1 MPSTFIFNFRINTAL
16 ICDWWRVLFDGRRE
30 ICNVWCLMVDVR
42 FVMCDVNLRCLIQL
56 LNLICMKI
64 KVCALTKISSTSHHH
79 SLGQCQIYPDYVCW
93 IHPWEQW
100 VNSDCRSKFCCYF
113 RWIVSSLKQL
123 HNYII
128 HEKNLH
134 KPFSMMTKWPYLF
147 LIWTL
152 EALSYW
158 YFVENLNHSWF

>member
-1 MPSTFIFNFRINTAL
+1 
-16 ICDWWRVLFDGRRE
+16 
-30 ICNVWCLMVDVR
+30 
-42 FVMCDVNLRCLIQL
+42 
-56 LNLICMKI
+56 MKI
-64 KVCALTKISSTSHHH
+64 KVGALTKISATSHHH

-93 IHPWEQW
+93 NHPWEQW

-158 YFVENLNHSWF
+158 YWKIWIIPDSKHTSYLYFGSQVSLFSYVRTKVILLFKISPKKTNLYVNLLGIIVIIVCQKMSNYIE